1 MKLTNIFIACIA
13 LFAFLLFLC
22 LLTLITSS
30 DSGYFGDAENYRRA
44 SAYCNSI
51 PDFSN
56 NNYIAAC
63 VLSGNHLLM
72 LTINI
77 TLLATAAWTIY
88 LLLRHNQSSYG
99 YKFSSFLQI
108 LKSQTYSFSVLAL
121 ISPQIIF
128 RFGEP
133 AKEFILYIGLFSI
146 GNLFY
151 DSKFGKTLLYPPLFL
166 LILLTRPSAVP
177 LEILCMGT
185 WIIIASACKDNLR
198 AHWKSMLTYAISCTV
213 VSILVRILLYDI
225 IMIRFP
231 DYYYGNLSN
240 IIRNP
245 LSVPVVSVYNLI
257 GGINSVIG
265 FAALTKANCVY
276 TLDYLWR
283 ILFWIYII
291 RQSKMRLTLYILL
304 CSILAAGFIPYP
316 NPRYLLPL
324 IALGVGL
331 ENSYTMKYRG

>member
-1 MKLTNIFIACIA
+1 MKLANLSASCIV
-13 LFAFLLFLC
+13 LFAFLLFLS
-22 LLTLITSS
+22 LLTLTISS
-30 DSGYFGDAENYRRA
+30 DRGYFGDAENYRRA

-56 NNYIAAC
+56 NNYIPAC
-63 VLSGNHLLM
+63 IFSGNHLLM

-77 TLLATAAWTIY
+77 TILATAAWTVY
-88 LLLRHNQSSYG
+88 LLLRQIQSSHG
-99 YKFSSFLQI
+99 YQFSSFLQI
-108 LKSQTYSFSVLAL
+108 LKSQSYSFSLLTL
-121 ISPQIIF
+121 ISPQILF

-133 AKEFILYIGLFSI
+133 AKEFILYIGLFSV

-151 DSKFGKTLLYPPLFL
+151 DTKWEKTVLYPPLLL

-177 LEILCMGT
+177 LEIICLAT
-185 WIIIASACKDNLR
+185 WIIVTSALKHKLR
-198 AHWKSMLTYAISCTV
+198 PQFKLMLTYVICCTI
-213 VSILVRILLYDI
+213 VSILLRTLLYDI

-245 LSVPVVSVYNLI
+245 FSVPVVSVFNLI

-265 FAALTKANCVY
+265 FAPLTKANLVY

-283 ILFWIYII
+283 ILFWIYLI
-291 RQSKMRLTLYILL
+291 RQSKMRLVLYIVL

-331 ENSYTMKYRG
+331 ENSYTMKDHE